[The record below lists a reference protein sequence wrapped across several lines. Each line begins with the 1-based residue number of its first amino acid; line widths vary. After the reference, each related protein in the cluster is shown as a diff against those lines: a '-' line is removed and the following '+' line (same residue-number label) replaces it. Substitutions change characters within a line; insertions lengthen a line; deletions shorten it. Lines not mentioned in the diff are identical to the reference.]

1 MTNFPDV
8 MNHIL
13 GALFIVIVFSLGYA
27 YLKPHRV
34 HKKYPVSTLLLKVS
48 YLFYLLVLLVIIY
61 LSALVKGGLDEVF
74 LDIEFFAF
82 LLVLFVPTIGVFA
95 RKLGHFRN
103 KRENYYYFVTI
114 INFLSVA
121 ALLLMYF
128 IGEA

>member
-8 MNHIL
+8 LNDIL
-13 GALFIVIVFSLGYA
+13 GAFFIVIVFSLGYA